1 MFSLRDK
8 FVKAHP
14 GIAEQLMSSDYDFLR
29 TNEHLGD
36 RIILLGLGGS
46 HAYGTNV
53 EGSDIDIR
61 GITLNSREEILGLSS
76 FEQFQN
82 TATDTVVY
90 SVQKVFPLL
99 MACNPNIIEM
109 LGLRDEDYAILTP
122 QGKMLLDNARLFL
135 SKKAAGSF
143 GGYANAQLRRIQTA
157 TARDRLPEA
166 DQRKFIKNSMK
177 NALDA
182 LEHTKGYSPY
192 GSLDIDVREDDI
204 VIDLSFKGL
213 PIGTFI
219 DMMNATKQVK
229 DEYRKGA
236 GNRNHKKDD
245 AHLNKHAMHLIRLY
259 KMGIEILRDEKIHT
273 YRDEDHD
280 LLMDIRNGKFMKD
293 DGVFSEE
300 FYELVDKLENEL
312 KKAVATSKLPKRVD
326 LQAVEKL
333 LMDIQE
339 QSLKL

>member
-90 SVQKVFPLL
+90 SVQKVFLLL

-109 LGLRDEDYAILTP
+109 LGLRDEDYAVLTP
-122 QGKMLLDNARLFL
+122 EGKMLLDNARLFL

-166 DQRKFIKNSMK
+166 DQRKFINHSIK
-177 NALDA
+177 NALTSLD
-182 LEHTKGYSPY
+182 HTKGYSQY
-192 GSLDIDVREDDI
+192 GSLNVSIQEEDI

-219 DMMNATKQVK
+219 DMMNAAKQVK
-229 DEYRKGA
+229 DEYRKGP
-236 GNRNHKKDD
+236 GNRNNKKDD

-259 KMGIEILRDEKIHT
+259 KMGIEILRDEKINT
-273 YRDEDHD
+273 YRNADHD
-280 LLMDIRNGKFMKD
+280 LLMDIRNGKYMNDEGLFVD
-293 DGVFSEE
+293 A
-300 FYELVDKLENEL
+300 FYEMVDDLEEQL
-312 KKAVATSKLPKRVD
+312 KEAVRTSKLPKEPD
-326 LQAVEKL
+326 KKAIEEL
-333 LMDIQE
+333 LMEIQE
-339 QSLKL
+339 RRL

>member
-109 LGLRDEDYAILTP
+109 LGLRDEDYAVLTP
-122 QGKMLLDNARLFL
+122 EGKMLLDNARLFL

-143 GGYANAQLRRIQTA
+143 SGYANAQLRRIQTA

-166 DQRKFIKNSMK
+166 DQKKFINHSIK
-177 NALDA
+177 NALTA
-182 LEHTKGYSPY
+182 LDHTKGYSQY
-192 GSLDIDVREDDI
+192 GSLNVSIQEEDI

-229 DEYRKGA
+229 DEYRKGP
-236 GNRNHKKDD
+236 GNRNNKKDD

-259 KMGIEILRDEKIHT
+259 KMGIEILRDEKINT
-273 YRDEDHD
+273 YREADHA
-280 LLMDIRNGKFMKD
+280 LLMDIRNGKYMNDEGLFVD
-293 DGVFSEE
+293 A
-300 FYELVDKLENEL
+300 FYEMVDNLEKQL
-312 KKAVATSKLPKRVD
+312 KEAVRTSKLPKEPD
-326 LQAVEKL
+326 KKAIEEL
-333 LMDIQE
+333 LMEIQKR
-339 QSLKL
+339 SL